1 MKILE
6 KYFAQKS
13 KLGLAFNAVVVLLA
27 VLIMIPQTRKV
38 TTSMML
44 KMTIFVYQ
52 PTLLAKPIPLQDGVG
67 QWQLCSLKGDTCR
80 LSDFAGKVTIINYW
94 ASWCPPCVAEMGQF
108 EQLYAD
114 YSDKVNF
121 LFISNEKRS
130 DIVKF
135 QKRKNLNL
143 PIYQAVKYYPQ
154 QLSSNTLPVTFLIDA
169 EGNIMMRKSGIAQW
183 NGQKMR
189 KILDAMIAK
198 STNTD
203 NN

>member
-1 MKILE
+1 MKFLE
-6 KYFAQKS
+6 KYLAQKT

-27 VLIMIPQTRKV
+27 VFIMIPQTRKM
-38 TTSMML
+38 TTAMML

-52 PTLLAKPIPLQDGVG
+52 PTLLATPIPLQEGVD
-67 QWQLCSLKGDTCR
+67 QWQLRSLDGDTCR
-80 LSDFAGKVTIINYW
+80 LADFAGKVTVINYW

-121 LFISNEKRS
+121 LFISNEKHS

-154 QLSSNTLPVTFLIDA
+154 QLSSNTLPVTFIISAD
-169 EGNIMMRKSGIAQW
+169 GNIMMRKSGIAQW
-183 NGQKMR
+183 NGTRMR
-189 KILDAMIAK
+189 NILNQLIDKAEK
-198 STNTD
+198 NQQ
-203 NN
+203 